1 MCLLLQIL
9 EYKIDCKMYP
19 KFHFYPQQL
28 APKTTQRTSIEQ
40 ETHGEILLPGSV
52 QILRLP
58 LHSNRDDGFFRHEP
72 EQFRGNHSE
81 PNVRRVPG
89 ECAGSTLGRGDEKVD

>member
-1 MCLLLQIL
+1 MLSNTNFTIQKKNRKRTLNSIFFF
-9 EYKIDCKMYP
+9 D
-19 KFHFYPQQL
+19 FHQQL
-28 APKTTQRTSIEQ
+28 AHSTQRTHK
-40 ETHGEILLPGSV
+40 HGEILLPGSV